1 MKYGDFKKECQKTA
15 YGKNIFKKWMDG
27 KLPLSWAI
35 DIFILFK
42 KHDKLIKNH
51 GKKNTS

>member
-1 MKYGDFKKECQKTA
+1 MKYGDFKTESQKTK
-15 YGKNIFKKWMDG
+15 YGRNIFNKWMDG

-35 DIFILFK
+35 DMFLTIK
-42 KHDKLIKNH
+42 MHEDKLKRH